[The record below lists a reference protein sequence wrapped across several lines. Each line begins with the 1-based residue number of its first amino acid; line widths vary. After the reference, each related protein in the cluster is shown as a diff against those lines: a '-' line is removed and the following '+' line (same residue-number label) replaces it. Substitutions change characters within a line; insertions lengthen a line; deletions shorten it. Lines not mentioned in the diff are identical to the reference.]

1 MVRRLFVDKG
11 GYVQERG
18 SAGTPK
24 VTPFPVCLAL
34 KYGDDVTAE
43 CPDFILNIEESW
55 VFVKTVSPLPPGTPL
70 LLHFYIPPEDKLLA
84 EVHGSVLHDGVTVAE
99 HTEGMYIRL
108 IHDARV
114 QMQDLE
120 KYLDGRKHL
129 IDQKA

>member
-1 MVRRLFVDKG
+1 MRRLFVDKG

-18 SAGTPK
+18 SAGTPNMI
-24 VTPFPVCLAL
+24 PFPVCLAIQ
-34 KYGDDVTAE
+34 YGDNVTAA
-43 CPDFILNIEESW
+43 CPDFILNIDDSW
-55 VFVKTVSPLPPGTPL
+55 VFVRTDSPLPPGTPL

-84 EVHGSVLHDGVTVAE
+84 EVQGSVVPNDSIIAE
-99 HTEGMYIRL
+99 HSGGMYIRL
-108 IHDARV
+108 VHDARA